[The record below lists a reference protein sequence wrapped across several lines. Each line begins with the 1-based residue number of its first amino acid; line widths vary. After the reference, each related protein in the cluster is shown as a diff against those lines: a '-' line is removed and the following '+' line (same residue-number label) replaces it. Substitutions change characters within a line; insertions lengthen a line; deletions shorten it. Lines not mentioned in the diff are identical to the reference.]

1 MFSSYLK
8 KAVLVALMV
17 SGAVPLAAVAGE
29 SGKIPG
35 PQMRFDRYELSV
47 LYDATGY
54 FTLSVFEKGEDGAEK
69 ETVYGLRRASMYLPS
84 DYKAGDWM
92 LFFGERPPVYEAAG
106 LVAVSKHPWLIR
118 SKDGEWSAVR
128 VNQRYGKNG
137 VYTLLRVQPGK
148 DGSPELVYL
157 NGDGEEDV
165 NSSDGW
171 AEDSKFIVKP
181 DEPARI
187 KRIKFVSR

>member
-8 KAVLVALMV
+8 KIVVAALMLAGTAPAV
-17 SGAVPLAAVAGE
+17 GAAGGP
-29 SGKIPG
+29 GKMPG

-54 FTLSVFEKGEDGAEK
+54 FTLSVFEKEEGGAEQ
-69 ETVYGLRRASMYLPS
+69 ETVYGLRRASMYLPA
-84 DYKAGDWM
+84 DYRSGDWM

-118 SKDGEWSAVR
+118 FKDGEWSAAR
-128 VNQRYGKNG
+128 VSHRYGKDG

-157 NGDGEEDV
+157 NGDGEEDI
-165 NSSDGW
+165 NSPDGW
-171 AEDSKFIVKP
+171 SKDSKLTVKP
-181 DEPARI
+181 EKTVRI
-187 KRIKFVSR
+187 KRVKFVSR